1 MSFKFTFSKLSFI
14 YTSNDGS
21 SYFYQIFIGLKNN
34 YSIQFSLG
42 RDNSIA
48 LISHLLARFPE
59 AQYFFPQD
67 MMGAIVNRVIAL
79 TGK

>member
-1 MSFKFTFSKLSFI
+1 MKCLSN
-14 YTSNDGS
+14 SHSQNS
-21 SYFYQIFIGLKNN
+21 HLIFIGLKNN

-48 LISHLLARFPE
+48 LISHLLTRFPE